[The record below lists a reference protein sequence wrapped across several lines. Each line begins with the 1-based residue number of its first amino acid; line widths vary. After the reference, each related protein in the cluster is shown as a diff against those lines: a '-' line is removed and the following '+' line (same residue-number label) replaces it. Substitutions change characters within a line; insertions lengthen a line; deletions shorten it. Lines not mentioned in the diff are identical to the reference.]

1 MNAPATVLIMAAGTG
16 GHVFPALSIARAL
29 QAKATHIEWLGTP
42 NGMENELLSGTG
54 IPLHQITVSG
64 LRGSGLKRKLMA
76 PIMLVSAF
84 AQSFSLLRKIQPDC
98 VLGMGGFVCGPA
110 GIAAKLLGK
119 PLILHEQNAV
129 AGLTNKLLAV
139 FADRVLEAFPNT
151 FKPGPKLRCTG
162 NPLRKEIAQLHGL
175 TQSKKV
181 NGQRINILVLGG
193 SQGAAAIND
202 VMPEVLQSLG
212 SDAVSIVHQTG
223 KQKLEQS
230 ITGYEKAGF
239 TLSDSLKV
247 SSFIEDMPQAYAW
260 CDLVICR
267 SGASTVTE
275 IAAVGKPSILIPYPY
290 HRDDQQVFNARW
302 LSDVGAAI
310 IMRQQDLSA
319 ESLSQ
324 KIRELIS
331 DSSSLEKM
339 GENARAVAVLDA
351 DMVIANECLGLAN
364 A

>member
-1 MNAPATVLIMAAGTG
+1 MSAPATVLIMAAGTG
-16 GHVFPALSIARAL
+16 GHVFPALAIARAL

-42 NGMENELLSGTG
+42 NGMENELLQGTG
-54 IPLHQITVSG
+54 IPLHQISVNG
-64 LRGSGLKRKLMA
+64 LRGTGLKRKLLA

-84 AQSFSLLRKIQPDC
+84 AQSVSVLRKIRPDC

-110 GIAAKLLGK
+110 GIAAKLLGR

-129 AGLTNKLLAV
+129 AGFTNKLLAV
-139 FADRVLEAFPNT
+139 VADRVLEAFPNT
-151 FKPGPKLRCTG
+151 FKSGPKLRCTG
-162 NPLRKEIAQLHGL
+162 NPVRKEIAELHGL
-175 TQSKKV
+175 TQPKKV
-181 NGQRINILVLGG
+181 NNQRINILVLGG

-230 ITGYEKAGF
+230 ISSYEKAGF
-239 TLSDSLKV
+239 TLSDNLKV
-247 SSFIEDMPQAYAW
+247 SSFIVDMPQAYAC

-275 IAAVGKPSILIPYPY
+275 IAAAGKPSILIPYPY
-290 HRDDQQVFNARW
+290 HRDQQQMFNARW
-302 LSDVGAAI
+302 LSDAGAAI
-310 IMRQQDLSA
+310 ILPQQDLSA
-319 ESLSQ
+319 ASLSQ
-324 KIRELIS
+324 KIRELSS
-331 DSSSLEKM
+331 DTGSLEKM
-339 GENARAVAVLDA
+339 AQSARAVAVLDA
-351 DMVIANECLGLAN
+351 DRVIADECLGLAN